1 MAVKTYKRGVTTK
14 LSANFNST
22 EFDCKGK
29 GCCTTTKIES
39 KLIDKLE
46 QLRKLAGNVSI
57 NITGSGYRCKKHNAE
72 VDGASTNSN
81 HLTGSAAD
89 INIKGRTP
97 KETAK
102 LAETCGFTGII
113 LYKTFVHVDLRSP
126 KHFYDKTGGAYKTV
140 STFGGKAPSTSG
152 GGADPSGTSSA
163 SSAASKPKC
172 PYAAPTKAVKQGASG
187 NSVKWVQWH
196 LKQLTY
202 KDLAVDGKFG
212 SKTLAAVKAFQKAQK
227 LEVDGSVGPAT
238 RSALQKA
245 VAK

>member
-1 MAVKTYKRGVTTK
+1 MAVKICKRGSVTK
-14 LSANFNST
+14 LSANFKST

-29 GCCTTTKIES
+29 GCCTETKIES

-72 VDGASTNSN
+72 VDGASANSN

-89 INIKGRTP
+89 INIKGRTS

-126 KHFYDKTGGAYKTV
+126 KHFYDKTSGSYKTV
-140 STFGGKAPSTSG
+140 STFGGKAPSGTSG
-152 GGADPSGTSSA
+152 GSV
-163 SSAASKPKC
+163 SKPKC
-172 PYAAPTKAVKQGASG
+172 PYATPAKAVKRGMSG
-187 NSVKWVQWH
+187 TAVKWVQWH

-202 KDLAVDGKFG
+202 QDLAVDGKFG
-212 SKTLAAVKAFQKAQK
+212 SKTLAAVKSFQKAQK
-227 LEVDGSVGPAT
+227 LEVDGSVGSIT
-238 RSALQKA
+238 RAALIKA
-245 VAK
+245 AK

>member
-1 MAVKTYKRGVTTK
+1 MAEKTYKRGVTTK
-14 LSANFNST
+14 LSANFKST

-29 GCCTTTKIES
+29 GCCSTTKIES

-57 NITGSGYRCKKHNAE
+57 NVTGSGYRCKKHNAE

-81 HLTGSAAD
+81 HMTGSAAD

-126 KHFYDKTGGAYKTV
+126 KHFYDKTSGSYKTV
-140 STFGGKAPSTSG
+140 STFGGKAPSASG
-152 GGADPSGTSSA
+152 GST
-163 SSAASKPKC
+163 SKPKC
-172 PYAAPTKAVKQGASG
+172 PYAAPTKAVKQGTSG